1 LSSDA
6 YGATLAA
13 PPTFPCEATM
23 AHTLTND
30 VWLEAGFLRRP
41 RHDDDA
47 LDAIRGII
55 LGSLVSL
62 LVFWLP
68 LAVALVR

>member
-1 LSSDA
+1 
-6 YGATLAA
+6 
-13 PPTFPCEATM
+13 M